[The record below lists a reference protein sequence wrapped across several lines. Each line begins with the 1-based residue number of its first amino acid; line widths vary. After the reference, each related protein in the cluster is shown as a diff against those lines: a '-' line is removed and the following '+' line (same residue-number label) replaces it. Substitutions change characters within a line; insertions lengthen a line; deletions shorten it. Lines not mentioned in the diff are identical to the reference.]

1 MPVHAIKKKIKF
13 MLKIPHKINAYAPIF
28 NKINEILTYEIH
40 IKPLAVQRV
49 L

>member
-1 MPVHAIKKKIKF
+1 MQFKKKIKF
-13 MLKIPHKINAYAPIF
+13 MLKIPHKINAYYAPIF